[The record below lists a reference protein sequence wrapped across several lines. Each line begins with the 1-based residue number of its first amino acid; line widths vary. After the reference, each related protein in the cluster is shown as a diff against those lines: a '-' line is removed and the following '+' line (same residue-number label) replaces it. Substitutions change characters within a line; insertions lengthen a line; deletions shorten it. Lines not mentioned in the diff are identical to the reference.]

1 LMSFPADQMAKLLG
15 AGELAEWKLALERV
29 LRFRAHTLSKGE
41 EQLLAMQ
48 GDMSETAALAFR
60 QLNDADLKWGT
71 VANEKG
77 ELVEL
82 GTATWPMFLECPKR
96 SVRQEAFVKFYEQ
109 YDWHKNTLAA
119 TLNGGVQK
127 DVYYAKA
134 RKYNSALEAALFPD
148 NVPVAVYDSLIEAVH
163 KRLPA
168 LHRYYALRKRAMK
181 LEELHIYDTYIPIL
195 SEIEKKHTWEQGV
208 KVVVEALRPMGDE
221 YCGALEKGLTV
232 ERWSDR
238 YPNAGKQSG
247 AFSSGG
253 YDGPPY
259 MLMNYQDTVLD
270 HVFTLAHEGG
280 HSMHTYYSARNQPYQ
295 YYGYSLFVAEVA
307 STFNEMLL
315 AQHLMKNAKDKQER
329 AYLINR
335 MLDDMRGTIY
345 RQTMF
350 AEFEKITHGLV
361 EKGEPLTVE
370 TLRREYRKLLEQY
383 FGPGFV
389 VDEQL
394 SLECMRIPHFYR
406 DFYVY
411 KYATG
416 MSAAIALSERV
427 LKGGEKERQ
436 DYLNFLKGGCSKFP
450 LDLLRGA
457 GVDMEKPE
465 AVDAALRKFE
475 ELVVELEG
483 LL

>member
-1 LMSFPADQMAKLLG
+1 M
-15 AGELAEWKLALERV
+15 
-29 LRFRAHTLSKGE
+29 
-41 EQLLAMQ
+41 
-48 GDMSETAALAFR
+48 
-60 QLNDADLKWGT
+60 
-71 VANEKG
+71 
-77 ELVEL
+77 
-82 GTATWPMFLECPKR
+82 
-96 SVRQEAFVKFYEQ
+96 
-109 YDWHKNTLAA
+109 
-119 TLNGGVQK
+119 QK

-436 DYLNFLKGGCSKFP
+436 DYLNFLKGGSSKFP